1 MRPKKLLA
9 QTMVAFAVVVM
20 SAAPAFADY
29 WCYNGTCCHMDGR
42 GGVTTDCYFNCSG
55 MLSGQVTDGVAWA
68 GCT

>member
-29 WCYNGTCCHMDGR
+29 WCYR
-42 GGVTTDCYFNCSG
+42 GGLRN
-55 MLSGQVTDGVAWA
+55 
-68 GCT
+68 